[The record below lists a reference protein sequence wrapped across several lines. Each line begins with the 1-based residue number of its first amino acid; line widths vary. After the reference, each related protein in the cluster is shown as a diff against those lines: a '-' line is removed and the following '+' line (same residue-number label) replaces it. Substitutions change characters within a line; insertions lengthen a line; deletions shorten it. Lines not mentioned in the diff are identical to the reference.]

1 LTVVERIEEPGF
13 TYWTGDDG
21 ILRLRF
27 VPGTDLNLEIVKR
40 CVEIGLEIFR
50 ERPQPLLVHFD
61 EIRGLSREARSFGS
75 AADPGMPSPT
85 AVGIVV
91 RSPIGRVIG
100 AMFIALLKKQPYP
113 ARVFP
118 SEETAAAWLRAFEHD
133 PEKV

>member
-1 LTVVERIEEPGF
+1 MMEERVEDSEF

-27 VPGTDLNLEIVKR
+27 VPGTDLNLEVVKR
-40 CVEIGLEIFR
+40 CVGIGLEIFR

-75 AADPGMPSPT
+75 TAEPGMPSPT

-91 RSPIGRVIG
+91 RSPIARVVG
-100 AMFIALLKKQPYP
+100 AMFIALMKKQPYP

-118 SEETAAAWLRAFEHD
+118 SEETAAAWLKTVERNS
-133 PEKV
+133 EKD